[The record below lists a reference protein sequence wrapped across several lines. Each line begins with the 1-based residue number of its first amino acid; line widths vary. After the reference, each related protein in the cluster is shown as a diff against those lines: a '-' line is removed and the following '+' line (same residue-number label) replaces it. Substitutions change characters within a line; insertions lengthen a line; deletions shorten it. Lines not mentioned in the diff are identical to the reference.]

1 MRNFIVLIVAL
12 IILIAAG
19 IWQINYIEESSTY
32 ATSDVE
38 YITNLIRNNNF
49 TEASKQVDVLEKTWK
64 DMSNIW
70 NIFIIHDEIDNIQEV
85 LVNFKM
91 YTKLED
97 KEEALVYSELLIQNF
112 THISKKQKIR
122 IENVF

>member
-1 MRNFIVLIVAL
+1 MRNVIVLIVAL
-12 IILIAAG
+12 IILIVSG